1 MGGPRPAPGKGC
13 ALLKIEFSARSF
25 YTSQNIAE
33 NHEKKPYGRQVCM
46 LTFFHFTEPAKKDT
60 INLVIIHKFNEVLC
74 LKAL

>member
-33 NHEKKPYGRQVCM
+33 NHEKKTVR
-46 LTFFHFTEPAKKDT
+46 
-60 INLVIIHKFNEVLC
+60 
-74 LKAL
+74 KAGLHAYILPFYRACQKGYNQPGNHPQIQ